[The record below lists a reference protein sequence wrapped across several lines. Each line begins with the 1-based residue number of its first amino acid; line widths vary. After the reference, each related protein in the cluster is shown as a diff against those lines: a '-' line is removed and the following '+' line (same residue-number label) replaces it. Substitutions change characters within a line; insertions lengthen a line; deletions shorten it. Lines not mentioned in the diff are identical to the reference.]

1 MDPAILILIVVFVLA
16 PSFGMFML
24 ASART
29 PALHRE
35 VVRALREA
43 GRSDGPAYDEGGLE
57 GWVPWRVPAGL
68 EGVYADPQSN
78 GGAAVAQA
86 VGAWWV
92 NRRLAIIMLVVL
104 VLDAV
109 MLTVVVAWL
118 AAT

>member
-1 MDPAILILIVVFVLA
+1 MDPAILMLIVVFVLA

-24 ASART
+24 AAART
-29 PALHRE
+29 PTLHRE

-43 GRSDGPAYDEGGLE
+43 GRLDGPAYDEGGPG
-57 GWVPWRVPAGL
+57 GWVPWGVPAGL
-68 EGVYADPQSN
+68 EAVYADPESH

-104 VLDAV
+104 ALDAV
-109 MLTVVVAWL
+109 LLTVVVAWL
-118 AAT
+118 AVI

>member
-1 MDPAILILIVVFVLA
+1 MDPAILMLIVVFVLA
-16 PSFGMFML
+16 PSCGMFML

-43 GRSDGPAYDEGGLE
+43 GRAAGPAYEEGALGS
-57 GWVPWRVPAGL
+57 WVPWRVPAGL
-68 EGVYADPQSN
+68 ESVYADPQSN
-78 GGAAVAQA
+78 GGTAVAQA

-104 VLDAV
+104 GLDAV
-109 MLTVVVAWL
+109 LLTVLIAWL
-118 AAT
+118 AAI